1 MAFLL
6 FKDSWKPFVVC
17 LCPISLP
24 QLAWKGFQQSCNLQL
39 LLYLLQ
45 KLLRYYKISKYNLW
59 REYFILVERRINCFH
74 ISLLQCETLL
84 MFPVSAFY
92 KEIKA
97 QCVAY
102 RIPSYPF
109 CYYHKP
115 IRKNKKIFEENF
127 HLCTY
132 QGFYLAQIWQD
143 LSREKQPGFHFSP

>member
-1 MAFLL
+1 MSRIF
-6 FKDSWKPFVVC
+6 
-17 LCPISLP
+17 
-24 QLAWKGFQQSCNLQL
+24 
-39 LLYLLQ
+39 
-45 KLLRYYKISKYNLW
+45 YYCY
-59 REYFILVERRINCFH
+59 ERRINCFH

-115 IRKNKKIFEENF
+115 IRKNKKIFEEHF
-127 HLCTY
+127 HLCT
-132 QGFYLAQIWQD
+132 LHVKVQISFKSFVD
-143 LSREKQPGFHFSP
+143 MIVASLLSICKAM